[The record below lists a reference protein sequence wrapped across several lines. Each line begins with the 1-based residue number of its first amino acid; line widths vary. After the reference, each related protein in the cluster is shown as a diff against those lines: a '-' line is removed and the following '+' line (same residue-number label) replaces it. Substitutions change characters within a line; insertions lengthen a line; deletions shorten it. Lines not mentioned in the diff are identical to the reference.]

1 MKNFIRAYMALILL
15 AGCLLLVHC
24 GKSKSTR
31 SDDQVDNTNFVAS
44 ESFRFAV
51 DAENKAGLRVDGI
64 SGNVEVLGLA
74 EADSVIITGERRVG
88 SESLEDAQNHL
99 TELQVEVSDLTSG
112 VQVKTIQ
119 PDEAHGRSY
128 VVDYSITLPKT
139 MDVVVNNVNGGVSIN
154 SIEGEIAV
162 QNVNGSVMLDQIR
175 GIAYVNVVNGQ
186 IQGHVALLSSG
197 TSIEMITVNGSIGL
211 DIPQSAS
218 AQFSASVVN
227 GTIGVSGL
235 ALTDLVSTPYSLT
248 GTLGDGQGRI
258 LLSTVNG
265 SISVV
270 GF

>member
-1 MKNFIRAYMALILL
+1 MRNSILVRITLILL
-15 AGCLLLVHC
+15 AGCLLWIHC

-64 SGNVEVLGLA
+64 SGNVEVIGLA

-128 VVDYSITLPKT
+128 VVDYSITLPKRMT
-139 MDVVVNNVNGGVSIN
+139 PTVYNVNGGVSID
-154 SIEGEIAV
+154 SVEGKIAV

-197 TSIEMITVNGSIGL
+197 TSIEMITVNGGIDL
-211 DIPQSAS
+211 EIPENAS
-218 AQFSASVVN
+218 GQFSASVVN
-227 GTIGVSGL
+227 GIIGVSGL
-235 ALTDLVSTPYSLT
+235 VLTDLVSTPYSLT